1 MLFLNPD
8 TVLPPNAL
16 AVTIRFLEKHPEAG
30 VVGPKM
36 VKPDGSLDLAC
47 RRSFPTPSSA
57 FFKLTGLSKLFPNSK
72 LVRATT

>member
-1 MLFLNPD
+1 MLLNPD

-16 AVTIRFLEKHPEAG
+16 AVTIDFLKHPEAG

-72 LVRATT
+72 QWRATT